1 MKFGPV
7 VKPGYNAAFARLRLR
22 VQSWPALQYRLLKV
36 PAGPFQ
42 FFEQVKKLS
51 KIHLSEIFAVQNPTN
66 YDCS

>member
-1 MKFGPV
+1 
-7 VKPGYNAAFARLRLR
+7 
-22 VQSWPALQYRLLKV
+22 LKV